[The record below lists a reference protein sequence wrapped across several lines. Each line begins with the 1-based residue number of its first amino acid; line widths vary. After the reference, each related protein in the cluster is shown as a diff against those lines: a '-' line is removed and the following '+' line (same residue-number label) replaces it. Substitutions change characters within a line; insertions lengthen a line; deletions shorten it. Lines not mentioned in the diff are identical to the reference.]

1 MGVFFYSTIVI
12 YRFPFHEDL
21 QDQYDRILHQNYELQ
36 ACLSRSRN
44 ERDLLQISTEMTPLR
59 PTRSTRTPTNS
70 FSNGSKFDICDKL
83 KHLKFQS

>member
-1 MGVFFYSTIVI
+1 MALFILSQIS
-12 YRFPFHEDL
+12 FHEDL
-21 QDQYDRILHQNYELQ
+21 QDQYDKILHQNYELQ

-70 FSNGSKFDICDKL
+70 FSNGPKFDICAKL
-83 KHLKFQS
+83 EHLKFKSNE